1 MEEVNS
7 KNILISQIEGKYNQE
22 QRRRI
27 EQMDE
32 KERKI
37 EELEKDI
44 ESTIEG
50 QMKENVRLKDKVNEM
65 DSRL

>member
-1 MEEVNS
+1 M
-7 KNILISQIEGKYNQE
+7 LISQIEAKYNSE

-37 EELEKDI
+37 EELERDI

-50 QMKENVRLKDKVNEM
+50 QMKENVVLKDKVKLLETN
-65 DSRL
+65 LQKY

>member
-1 MEEVNS
+1 
-7 KNILISQIEGKYNQE
+7 
-22 QRRRI
+22 
-27 EQMDE
+27 MDE

-65 DSRL
+65 ETKI